1 MRPEFSK
8 IVLGTVVTVWVAGA
22 VYGAYIVNDERS
34 QLRELLTYI
43 GAPAVTAFGFYVWKS
58 KAENILKIAKSKKL
72 DEKTKKQV
80 IDGVTKGLKD
90 SLYDTSGNM
99 EDGNGIG

>member
-1 MRPEFSK
+1 MKREFSK
-8 IVLGTVVTVWVAGA
+8 VVLGAVVIVWIAGA
-22 VYGAYIVNDERS
+22 VYGAYIVNEERS

-43 GAPAVTAFGFYVWKS
+43 GAPAATAIGFYCWKS
-58 KAENILKIAKSKKL
+58 KAENILKIAKNKKL
-72 DEKTKKQV
+72 DDKTKKQV

-90 SLYDTSGNM
+90 SLYDTSENM